1 VTRSATLLLG
11 LAGVAALN
19 GCGAA
24 TDTATRAGDRAPLPA
39 GARPVG
45 PGPRFRPPLRPL
57 AVPGCRPGL
66 GGRAG
71 VHLELFAHGLV
82 VLFPAGIGTRPPRR
96 WVAGRIAGARCYG
109 ALATIDPTGLV
120 LLRPGTRATVA
131 GVFAAWGRP
140 LATAGAAG
148 FRGRIRAWVDGRRWR
163 GRPGSIPLRRHA
175 EIVLEVGRYVPPHR
189 RYRFP
194 RGY

>member
-1 VTRSATLLLG
+1 MTRPATLLLG
-11 LAGVAALN
+11 LAAVAALN
-19 GCGAA
+19 GCGAVA
-24 TDTATRAGDRAPLPA
+24 ETATRAADRAALPA

-45 PGPRFRPPLRPL
+45 PGPRFRPPLRPV
-57 AVPGCRPGL
+57 AVPGCRPRL
-66 GGRAG
+66 GRRVG

-82 VLFPAGIGTRPPRR
+82 VLFPAGLGTRPPRR

-120 LLRPGTRATVA
+120 LLRPGTRATV
-131 GVFAAWGRP
+131 GSVFAAWGRP
-140 LATAGAAG
+140 LATARAVG

>member
-1 VTRSATLLLG
+1 MIRSALLLLG
-11 LAGVAALN
+11 LAGAAALG

-24 TDTATRAGDRAPLPA
+24 PETVTPAGDRAPLPA

-45 PGPRFRPPLRPL
+45 PGPRFRPPLRAV

-66 GGRAG
+66 GPRVG

-82 VLFPAGIGTRPPRR
+82 VLFPAGIGTQPPRR
-96 WVAGRIAGARCYG
+96 SVAGRIAGARCYG
-109 ALATIDPTGLV
+109 ALVTIDPTGLV

-131 GVFAAWGRP
+131 GVFAAWGRA
-140 LATAGAAG
+140 LSAAGAAG
-148 FRGRIRAWVDGRRWR
+148 FRGRVRAWVDGRRWR
-163 GRPGSIPLRRHA
+163 GRPAGLPLRRHA
-175 EIVLEVGRYVPPHR
+175 EIVLEVGSYVPPHR
-189 RYRFP
+189 SYRFP